1 MAKRDIGAVG
11 MDVDTEGE
19 GKDDGKDGKDAE
31 DGLGA
36 SLGRYTS
43 CAATH
48 HACGVCKSEYTGS
61 HNWWYSNKI
70 DNWLCS
76 NCQATMYDGIGW
88 MDKAKKAKDDYDKD
102 KNTGGCGGGAGD
114 TEMCVS

>member
-1 MAKRDIGAVG
+1 MKRDIGSIC
-11 MDVDTEGE
+11 MDVDQEG
-19 GKDDGKDGKDAE
+19 DGKDKDGE

-70 DNWLCS
+70 DKWLCS
-76 NCQATMYDGIGW
+76 KCQATMYGGIGW

-102 KNTGGCGGGAGD
+102 KNTGGGGGGAGD